1 MMKNEWSVGVVFLVA
16 CILLGAS
23 CAFAEEPS
31 TAGSAFSKA
40 RRASLDV
47 FTLEVEMD
55 LPVILLAHGQGTT
68 TRILRVT
75 VGKDVTAM
83 AWRAS
88 RLPPPKYFPPN
99 THSYQPIDYDD
110 EGNLILWMPAEGAT
124 ICSLR
129 IHEEYSSGT
138 SYRVAPDGRIVLLR
152 KNSGTFLRRYSPSY
166 SNTSGLGILRTIR
179 LALGRPPVDALGEL
193 VEESVN
199 QDGATKLRTTG
210 RYSPYSGSGV
220 WEFLIDP
227 GNGQLVRRGSF
238 ATGAGEPWLQF
249 WSEGTRRFGEVV
261 LAQRGEYTLG
271 PQHIVFRLIS
281 FKPEFDPAVVAEA
294 RKIIAKA
301 RTRLVQVFDYRE
313 DPTRAKVRLVPAGDL
328 DKD

>member
-1 MMKNEWSVGVVFLVA
+1 
-16 CILLGAS
+16 
-23 CAFAEEPS
+23 
-31 TAGSAFSKA
+31 
-40 RRASLDV
+40 
-47 FTLEVEMD
+47 MD
-55 LPVILLAHGQGTT
+55 LPVILLAHGQGST

-99 THSYQPIDYDD
+99 TPSYQPIDYDD
-110 EGNLILWMPAEGAT
+110 EGNLILWMPSEGAT
-124 ICSLR
+124 VRDVR

-138 SYRVAPDGRIVLLR
+138 SYRVAPDGRVVHMR
-152 KNSGTFLRRYSPSY
+152 ENSGVSLYRYSPTY
-166 SNTSGLGILRTIR
+166 SNTNGLARLRAIR
-179 LALGRPPVDALGEL
+179 LALGRPPGDGFGEL
-193 VEESVN
+193 EAESANPNGTSEIRAVG
-199 QDGATKLRTTG
+199 Q
-210 RYSPYSGSGV
+210 YSPYSAVGV
-220 WEFLIDP
+220 WNLVVDP
-227 GNGQLVRRGSF
+227 ANGHLVRSGSF
-238 ATGAGEPWLQF
+238 GPRGGQPRLQF

-313 DPTRAKVRLVPAGDL
+313 DPMNGKVRMVPAGDL
-328 DKD
+328 DDE